1 VPRAVWGLGCVSLLM
16 DVSSELIHA
25 LLPLYLV
32 GSLGVPV
39 AVVGVIEGLAEATAT
54 VTRLFSGALSDRIG
68 KRKLLTVIG
77 YGLSAAS
84 KPLFPLA
91 ASAWMVLA
99 ARCLDRVG
107 KGIRDAPRD
116 ALIADI
122 TPVAVRGAAYGLRQA
137 LDSAGAF
144 GGPLLAVLLMAAF
157 ADRIRVVLWWAVL
170 PGLLSVLVLLFTV
183 TEPAGLVARGRQ
195 GWAIHR
201 DELASL
207 GSRYWRV
214 VGIGVLFTI
223 ARFSDAFLILRGQ
236 DAGLSLT
243 LVPLVM
249 VCMNIVYAGASAP
262 AGRLS
267 DRIGRRPVMLAG
279 MLVLAASGL
288 VLAFVPGLAGLFVGV
303 ALWGL
308 QMALSQGLLAALVAD
323 TAPAELRGTGFGLFN
338 LAAGIASLLA
348 SVIAGV
354 LWQAVGPAATFAA
367 GAAFAVIAAAALA
380 MARVR

>member
-1 VPRAVWGLGCVSLLM
+1 M
-16 DVSSELIHA
+16 
-25 LLPLYLV
+25 
-32 GSLGVPV
+32 
-39 AVVGVIEGLAEATAT
+39 
-54 VTRLFSGALSDRIG
+54 
-68 KRKLLTVIG
+68 
-77 YGLSAAS
+77 
-84 KPLFPLA
+84 
-91 ASAWMVLA
+91 
-99 ARCLDRVG
+99 
-107 KGIRDAPRD
+107 
-116 ALIADI
+116 
-122 TPVAVRGAAYGLRQA
+122 RGAAYGLRQA
-137 LDSAGAF
+137 LDTAGAF

-170 PGLLSVLVLLFTV
+170 PGLLSVLVLLLTV
-183 TEPAGLVARGRQ
+183 SEPAGSGGARPE
-195 GWAIHR
+195 GWAIRR

-236 DAGLSLT
+236 DVGLPLT

-249 VCMNIVYAGASAP
+249 VCMNIVYAAAAAP

-279 MLVLAASGL
+279 MLVLAVSGL

-323 TAPAELRGTGFGLFN
+323 TAPAAVARHRLR
-338 LAAGIASLLA
+338 
-348 SVIAGV
+348 SVQSGGRHRRRC
-354 LWQAVGPAATFAA
+354 LPA
-367 GAAFAVIAAAALA
+367 
-380 MARVR
+380 

>member
-1 VPRAVWGLGCVSLLM
+1 MPRAVWGLGCVSLLM

-32 GSLGVPV
+32 DSLGVPV
-39 AVVGVIEGLAEATAT
+39 AVVGVIEGLAEATAS
-54 VTRLFSGALSDRIG
+54 VTRVFSGTLSDRIG
-68 KRKLLTVIG
+68 KRKLLAAIG
-77 YGLSAAS
+77 YGLGAAS

-107 KGIRDAPRD
+107 KGIRGAPRD
-116 ALIADI
+116 ALVADV

-137 LDSAGAF
+137 LDSIGAF

-170 PGLLSVLVLLFTV
+170 PGVLSVLVLLFAV
-183 TEPAGLVARGRQ
+183 SEPAGLVARGRR

-201 DELASL
+201 DELALL

-214 VGIGVLFTI
+214 VGIGVLFTL
-223 ARFSDAFLILRGQ
+223 ARFSEAFLILRGQ
-236 DAGLSLT
+236 DAGLALT

-249 VCMNIVYAGASAP
+249 VCMNVVYAAAAVP

-267 DRIGRRPVMLAG
+267 DRIGRRPVLLAG
-279 MLVLAASGL
+279 MLVLAASGF
-288 VLAFVPGLAGLFVGV
+288 VLAFVPGLAGLFAGV

-323 TAPAELRGTGFGLFN
+323 TVPASLRGTGFGLFN

-348 SVIAGV
+348 SLIAGV

-367 GAAFAVIAAAALA
+367 GAAVAAIAAAALA
-380 MARVR
+380 RVR